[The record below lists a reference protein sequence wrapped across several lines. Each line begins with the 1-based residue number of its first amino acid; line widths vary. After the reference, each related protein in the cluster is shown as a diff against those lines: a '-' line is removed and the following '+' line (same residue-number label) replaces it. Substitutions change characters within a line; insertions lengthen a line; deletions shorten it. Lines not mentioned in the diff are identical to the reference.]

1 MSMPS
6 SPGKMDL
13 SALSGLKKRVLQPVP
28 SAPAEAVSAEQA
40 SEVVPESEP
49 QAVAGTQ
56 DARKAEA
63 TTNRQSGTNAA
74 SAADAAIAAS
84 DRLEGRAALEPAEGP
99 RPTGIAPE
107 KIEPAEEDHSG
118 HVTLYLPKDL
128 NRWLGEHHDST
139 DISYPG
145 IVLNAISWAA
155 GENRFG
161 DIFAPKDSPIPANDI
176 FGRAPA
182 VPKHARGSVE
192 PETRPLRFRRDH
204 MRVIISL
211 ARTWTADNRN
221 AFFVG
226 VLTAYRNHQNLG

>member
-1 MSMPS
+1 
-6 SPGKMDL
+6 MDL
-13 SALSGLKKRVLQPVP
+13 SALSGLKKRVLQSVP
-28 SAPAEAVSAEQA
+28 STPVEAVPAERA
-40 SEVVPESEP
+40 SETVLEPEQ

-56 DARKAEA
+56 DARTAESA
-63 TTNRQSGTNAA
+63 TGGQSGADPE
-74 SAADAAIAAS
+74 SAADDAIAAPE
-84 DRLEGRAALEPAEGP
+84 RLEGQGAHEPAE
-99 RPTGIAPE
+99 RAKPTVISPE
-107 KIEPAEEDHSG
+107 KIQPAAEEHSG

-155 GENRFG
+155 GENRLG

-182 VPKHARGSVE
+182 VSKHARGSIE

-226 VLTAYRNHQNLG
+226 VLTAYRNHQNMG

>member
-1 MSMPS
+1 
-6 SPGKMDL
+6 MDL
-13 SALSGLKKRVLQPVP
+13 TALSGLKKRVLQSVP
-28 SAPAEAVSAEQA
+28 STPVEAVPAQQGSDTVLE
-40 SEVVPESEP
+40 PEE
-49 QAVAGTQ
+49 QAVASTL
-56 DARKAEA
+56 DARTAEL
-63 TTNRQSGTNAA
+63 TTSRQSGADPE
-74 SAADAAIAAS
+74 SAADDAVAAP
-84 DRLEGRAALEPAEGP
+84 DRAHEPAE
-99 RPTGIAPE
+99 RTTPTVISQE
-107 KIEPAEEDHSG
+107 KVEPAVEEHSG

-155 GENRFG
+155 GENRLG

-226 VLTAYRNHQNLG
+226 VLTAYRNHQNMG

>member
-1 MSMPS
+1 MPS

-28 SAPAEAVSAEQA
+28 SAPLEAVPAEQT
-40 SEVVPESEP
+40 SETVPESEP
-49 QAVAGTQ
+49 QAVAGSQ
-56 DARKAEA
+56 DARTAEA
-63 TTNRQSGTNAA
+63 TRNRQSGTDAE
-74 SAADAAIAAS
+74 SAADAGVTAS
-84 DRLEGRAALEPAEGP
+84 DRLEGQAAHEPVEGP
-99 RPTGIAPE
+99 RPTVIAQE
-107 KIEPAEEDHSG
+107 KIEPAGEEHSG

-161 DIFAPKDSPIPANDI
+161 DIFAPKDSLIPANDI

-182 VPKHARGSVE
+182 IPKHARGSLE

-226 VLTAYRNHQNLG
+226 VLTAYRNHQNMS